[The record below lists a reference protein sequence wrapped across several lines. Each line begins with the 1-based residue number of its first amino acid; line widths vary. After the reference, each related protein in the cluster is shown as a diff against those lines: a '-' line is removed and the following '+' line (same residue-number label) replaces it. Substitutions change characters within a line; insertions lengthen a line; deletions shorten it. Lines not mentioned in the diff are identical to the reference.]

1 MSKRSPT
8 PSPTTEEASAN
19 SSATPSP
26 PSTTHPRT
34 RKMAPMS
41 PTYDRLEAG
50 ARSPTYK
57 MSFGKGNGKQRRFGW
72 KKFAL
77 GAGVLLVLVWVF
89 VPREQRGLEMPSWSG
104 ASGDDRETGHTPY
117 EGRPPTGSKDT
128 NTKADPNPNP
138 ITTRPP
144 APPSS
149 GSEDVKLPP
158 SPPSTSHPATYDSDP
173 DPSSTTHCTSPF
185 DPSSPIVQYALM
197 LDAGSTGSRIHI
209 YKFNNC
215 ARTPSYEWEVFKQT
229 APGTGGL
236 SAFAG
241 RPADAAAS
249 LASLLNEAVR
259 VVPTKLRGCTPVALR
274 ATAGLRA
281 LPGTEAS
288 DILKEVRR
296 MMSEEYPF
304 KVVDGEDGVGIM
316 AGAEEGVFA
325 WVTANYLLGALSPSE
340 PEAVGEHDQTYAV
353 LDLGGGSTQIVF
365 APALAP
371 ADAPPAMLPGEHR
384 YELEFAGTTRALY
397 QHSYLGWGLMSARA
411 RVHRVVG
418 VLAPAPASS
427 HSGDALEV
435 IHNACLARGM
445 ERVVELPASLGA
457 PARNVTMSGGSVGS
471 FDACRRLV
479 EIALEKDAPCP
490 VGPCSFGGVYQPNL
504 LDVFPS
510 VAGESRGRVLLL
522 SYFYDRVAPLVRPA
536 PGLKEDE
543 GGVAEG
549 EITATI
555 DTFADLAR
563 TVCQGRD
570 AWLGRWGTH
579 VGLMKE
585 LEGRP
590 EWCLDLTWMWGVL
603 RVGYEFADDRKVLF
617 GKQIDGTELGW
628 CLGAGIKLVS
638 GGSMQCREI

>member
-1 MSKRSPT
+1 
-8 PSPTTEEASAN
+8 
-19 SSATPSP
+19 
-26 PSTTHPRT
+26 
-34 RKMAPMS
+34 MAPTS

-50 ARSPTYK
+50 VHLPTGMSSK
-57 MSFGKGNGKQRRFGW
+57 MNSKGKPRRFGW
-72 KKFAL
+72 KTFAL
-77 GAGVLLVLVWVF
+77 GTGVLLALVWVF
-89 VPREQRGLEMPSWSG
+89 VPREYRGLEMPSWFG
-104 ASGDDRETGHTPY
+104 ASEGDWEPGNTPY
-117 EGRPPTGSKDT
+117 EARPPTGSNDT
-128 NTKADPNPNP
+128 NTKVDPNPNPNP
-138 ITTRPP
+138 ITNRPTSSPP

-149 GSEDVKLPP
+149 GSEDVKPPP
-158 SPPSTSHPATYDSDP
+158 SPPSTSHPATYDSDR

-197 LDAGSTGSRIHI
+197 LDAGSTGTRIHI

-215 ARTPSYEWEVFKQT
+215 LRTPSYEWEVFRQT
-229 APGTGGL
+229 RPGL
-236 SAFAG
+236 FAYAG
-241 RPADAAAS
+241 HPADAAAS

-259 VVPTKLRGCTPVALR
+259 VVPAKLRGCTPVALR
-274 ATAGLRA
+274 ATAGLRM

-304 KVVDGEDGVGIM
+304 KVVDGEEGVGIM
-316 AGAEEGVFA
+316 AGPENHVFA
-325 WVTANYLLGALSPSE
+325 WVTANYLLGALSASAKQ
-340 PEAVGEHDQTYAV
+340 EAVGEHDQTYAV
-353 LDLGGGSTQIVF
+353 LDLGGASTQIVF
-365 APALAP
+365 APVVAP
-371 ADAPPAMLPGEHR
+371 ADTPPAMLPGAHR
-384 YELEFAGTTRALY
+384 YELDFAGTTRALY

-411 RVHRVVG
+411 RVHRLAG
-418 VLAPAPASS
+418 GLAPSS
-427 HSGDALEV
+427 SPSGEALEV
-435 IHNACLARGM
+435 IHNPCLARDM
-445 ERVVELPASLGA
+445 ERVVELPAFLSA
-457 PARNVTMSGGSVGS
+457 SARKVIMSGEIVGS
-471 FDACRRLV
+471 FDECRRLV

-510 VAGESRGRVLLL
+510 VAGEGRGRVLLL

-536 PGLKEDE
+536 PGLTPE

-549 EITATI
+549 EITGTI
-555 DTFADLAR
+555 ETFADLAR
-563 TVCQGRD
+563 TVCAGRE
-570 AWLGRWGTH
+570 AWLERWGTH

-603 RVGYEFADDRKVLF
+603 RVGYEFADDREVVF
-617 GKQIDGTELGW
+617 GKRIDGTEFGW